1 MVQSLGTEW
10 GLFRYYWVL
19 SKFVLTIGAITL
31 LLLHMRVADR
41 AASIAAGGIAFNADL
56 HPLQTRLAVD
66 AGLAILVL
74 LATTTLSIYK
84 PWRMTVYGRRRQQT
98 ALNGVSG
105 SSIGGRQST
114 ARQPLVYALV
124 VMAVFAI
131 VVILH
136 LTGIVGRH

>member
-1 MVQSLGTEW
+1 
-10 GLFRYYWVL
+10 
-19 SKFVLTIGAITL
+19 
-31 LLLHMRVADR
+31 MRVADR
-41 AASIAAGGIAFNADL
+41 AASIAAGGISFDANL

-84 PWRMTVYGRRRQQT
+84 PWGMTAYGRRKQQT
-98 ALNGVSG
+98 SLNGVN
-105 SSIGGRQST
+105 SSLPGDRQST
-114 ARQPLVYALV
+114 ARPPWVYALV
-124 VMAVFAI
+124 VIGVFAI